1 MREPKV
7 RAVNGLRVRLP
18 GDARRR
24 AAAVA
29 TVDRRM
35 ALLEARRAGASPPAD
50 AAVPPATTGSR
61 VTPDLLLKPGG
72 IRGFGRRILT
82 EAGLLAPS
90 SGNPKRPSEA
100 SDEPL
105 EVGRQPPKGE
115 GTYLV
120 IQSHALAAGELA
132 AMSATYASTVPR
144 SSGSGRF
151 VPSRRARTAEEDV
164 AAWLLDS
171 VRDRPVV
178 IWVEQLSSG
187 TEIAPVVVA
196 NATQELL
203 SRSREL
209 PHD

>member
-7 RAVNGLRVRLP
+7 RVMHGLRVRLP

-29 TVDRRM
+29 AVDRRM

-50 AAVPPATTGSR
+50 AAVSPAATGSS
-61 VTPDLLLKPGG
+61 VTPDLLLKPEG
-72 IRGFGRRILT
+72 IGGFGRRILT

-90 SGNPKRPSEA
+90 SGNLKRPSAA
-100 SDEPL
+100 SDQPFV
-105 EVGRQPPKGE
+105 VGRQLQKAG
-115 GTYLV
+115 GAYFV
-120 IQSHALAAGELA
+120 IPSHALAASELA
-132 AMSATYASTVPR
+132 AMSATDASTVPR

-151 VPSRRARTAEEDV
+151 VTSRRARRAEEEL

-178 IWVEQLSSG
+178 IWVEQLGSG
-187 TEIAPVVVA
+187 PEAAPVVVT

-203 SRSREL
+203 SRSHEL
-209 PHD
+209 PHH